1 MPVEPDD
8 QDDGAA
14 PTAAEAAADAA
25 TAWLI
30 ALQETPDGDG
40 RADLLLERFRA
51 WLAADPA
58 HAAAWAEIGRFDAL
72 YARTAPR
79 HAAAWR
85 DRSAAASAPA
95 VATAAAPPGPAA
107 VRLRRQRL
115 VRPRP
120 RRVAAG
126 LVGAAVAAGLMLLML
141 PGLLLQIRADHAT
154 GTAEIRT
161 IRLPDGSTVHLAPRS
176 AIAVSFGET
185 ARDVD
190 LLAGEAL
197 FQVVR
202 DPARPFRVAAGGV
215 SATAVGTAFD
225 VARGRSVADATG
237 VAVAEG
243 RVRVAAPAARAP
255 VAEELAAG
263 DWIRIGPDAVARGRR
278 NPADVMSMRP
288 LSGNM
293 VVEFNT
299 ELAAEVVDRLRPFF
313 AGYVVVADEDLG
325 RRPVTGVY
333 DLADPAEALRA
344 VAAAHDAQVTA
355 ISPWLLVLRP

>member
-126 LVGAAVAAGLMLLML
+126 LVGAAVAAGLMLLMR

-278 NPADVMSMRP
+278 NPADAAPWIDRKLVARDRP
-288 LSGNM
+288 L
-293 VVEFNT
+293 
-299 ELAAEVVDRLRPFF
+299 AEVVDRLRPFF

>member
-14 PTAAEAAADAA
+14 RAAADAA

-30 ALQETPDGDG
+30 ALQETPDDDG

-85 DRSAAASAPA
+85 DRGAETSAPPHPA
-95 VATAAAPPGPAA
+95 ETSAPPHPKAG
-107 VRLRRQRL
+107 RLRRPWL

-120 RRVAAG
+120 RRVTAG

-141 PGLLLQIRADHAT
+141 PGLLLQMRADHVT

-161 IRLPDGSTVHLAPRS
+161 IRLPDGSTAHLAPRS
-176 AIAVSFGET
+176 AIALAFDET

-197 FQVVR
+197 FEVAR
-202 DPARPFRVAAGGV
+202 DPAWPFRVAAGAV
-215 SATAVGTAFD
+215 SATVVGTAFD
-225 VARGRSVADATG
+225 VARGRSTADATG

-243 RVRVAAPAARAP
+243 RVRVEAPAARPP

-278 NPADVMSMRP
+278 DPADAAPWIDRKLVARDRP
-288 LSGNM
+288 L
-293 VVEFNT
+293 
-299 ELAAEVVDRLRPFF
+299 AEVVDRLRPFF
-313 AGYVVVADEDLG
+313 AGYVVVADADLG

-333 DLADPAEALRA
+333 DLADPVEALRA
-344 VAAAHDAQVTA
+344 IAAAHDARVTA